1 MIHKS
6 SAFLKMIAKWS
17 RSPSFCFK
25 LAIRSL
31 VFFKKNGQPRPLFCL
46 FSFFTNTNLTEKT
59 VGVRRI
65 RTQIVGV
72 EGKHADHLTTTT
84 AQPRLF
90 NTVLLQ
96 LVVSKVWLDLN
107 HRSLVM
113 EETVLP
119 TTPQPLS
126 NGLISFY
133 LVPWWRSSGQSPR
146 LLLGLSKFE
155 TLWSLLKTS
164 KIGKKRLG
172 LAYFHFG
179 ISHYEIDPLMDKA

>member
-1 MIHKS
+1 MHPVVDV
-6 SAFLKMIAKWS
+6 FLKKWAY
-17 RSPSFCFK
+17 PGP
-25 LAIRSL
+25 
-31 VFFKKNGQPRPLFCL
+31 FFIFVLFRHK
-46 FSFFTNTNLTEKT
+46 FYGNKT
-59 VGVRRI
+59 LDLSGI

-179 ISHYEIDPLMDKA
+179 ISHYEIDPLIWEA